1 MKQTAVQWLID
12 NLEKYEDYAKISFR
26 CLGEIEIALELEK
39 EQIID
44 AHIEGQRVFD
54 KHPHSQWTNDQAEQH
69 YNETYVSKDIALQ
82 NQSKS
87 KAITELSDEEIEKAA
102 AHHEPM
108 ITRRAWV
115 SACKWYREQLKNK
128 L

>member
-1 MKQTAVQWLID
+1 MKTAVEFLLSHIWTTD
-12 NLEKYEDYAKISFR
+12 WVNYTKEEKLKVIEQAKKM
-26 CLGEIEIALELEK
+26 EK
-39 EQIID
+39 QQIID
-44 AHIEGQRVFD
+44 AFGVGCHLESKRLIEYHDV
-54 KHPHSQWTNDQAEQH
+54 AEQY